1 MFFSPVCPCVCLT
14 WKLLKAYKHL
24 VAVAVYYRLK
34 FAVNDLCIELFKQ
47 MHFVWKECH
56 SKSKRRSILF
66 FKKENLFVGSP
77 REQPLKADF
86 NLPPPKK
93 IEMADYLHPI
103 MSELYP

>member
-1 MFFSPVCPCVCLT
+1 MT

-56 SKSKRRSILF
+56 SKSKLRSIF
-66 FKKENLFVGSP
+66 SKK
-77 REQPLKADF
+77 KK
-86 NLPPPKK
+86 KK
-93 IEMADYLHPI
+93 ISLLVHQESSH
-103 MSELYP
+103 